1 MQNKPLLI
9 FDFDG
14 TLADSI
20 SIGIEIANDLSSL
33 FGYAKIESIDQVREV
48 SAVKFIFSQ
57 LPLYQLP
64 FWAFLMKR
72 AIRKRQN
79 DINLYAG
86 IKEMLIELKKG
97 YRLGIIGGGRPSYH
111 KAILDRFQVDFFDF
125 RIGNVGVKKH
135 KKLQKLIRN
144 GESPAKI
151 TYIGDDTADIL
162 SARIASVRSIGVTW
176 GGTSKTTLSA
186 AKPDYLAESVA
197 DLQRFLL

>member
-1 MQNKPLLI
+1 MTTKPLVI

-20 SIGIEIANDLSSL
+20 SIGIEVANNFSSL
-33 FGYAKIESIDQVREV
+33 FGYAKIESIDQVRET

-64 FWAFLMKR
+64 LWAFLMKR
-72 AIRKRQN
+72 AIRKRQ
-79 DINLYAG
+79 DEINLYDG
-86 IKEMLIELKKG
+86 IKELLLELKKN

-111 KAILDRFQVDFFDF
+111 KAILERFDVDIFDF

-135 KKLQKLIRN
+135 KKIQKIIRN
-144 GESPAKI
+144 GENPANI
-151 TYIGDDTADIL
+151 TYVGDDTADIL

-176 GGTSKTTLSA
+176 GGTSKSTLLA